1 MTDLHL
7 ERARPHGAFDRMAN
21 RYRHPGHRESRVS
34 GRLRRPVPSTTPR
47 RALLTALRDI
57 CAQQTVPLTA
67 LEVRRHAAALFPEL
81 DLTLCLADAQTAPA
95 GPRGHDIPLVA
106 RGRTIGVLRAA
117 ADPAEVLDAPAAE
130 LLTGLVDQAALA
142 LANAALLEERAELA
156 QRDPLT
162 GLLNHREF
170 HESLRAATAAPAEGQ
185 QLAVVLL
192 DLDHFKCINDG
203 HGHAEGDRV
212 LRAVAGALAS
222 SCRAGDP
229 TFRIGGDEF
238 AMLLHGADA
247 DEATRIALRARAAVT
262 RLDGRVGLSFGVASW
277 PADADGRDGLL
288 ARADER
294 LYVAKRAGRS
304 RGPMPAARRQ
314 HERLAVASRLSLE
327 LAPLTDP
334 AAIAERAVD
343 ELHRSFDFYLAVIQ
357 RLDGEVLRVVG
368 AAGPL
373 ASNPAFLAFEQ
384 HISEGV
390 NGRVAR
396 TGAPALIA
404 DTRDDPDYLRR
415 DPRTDPG
422 SEVALPVVVDGRV
435 WGVLNLEQVAPGA
448 LDADDLLLAEVVA
461 AQVGAA
467 LHRVELTAEIE
478 GTVATTLSALV
489 DVLEAKDAYTAQH
502 ARDVVELSICA
513 GRRLGM
519 DARALRDVRYAAL
532 LHDIGK
538 IAVPSDLLRKPA
550 RLTEAEFDQVK
561 AHSEV
566 GDRLLRGIPF
576 LHSVAPLVRAIHERW
591 DGRGYPDGLCGED
604 IPLGARVVGVCDALD
619 AMVSDRPY
627 RAALGTDAAL
637 AELERCSGTQFD
649 PRVVAAVLAE
659 VSARASGRRAL
670 AR

>member
-1 MTDLHL
+1 MSV
-7 ERARPHGAFDRMAN
+7 EPRP
-21 RYRHPGHRESRVS
+21 
-34 GRLRRPVPSTTPR
+34 
-47 RALLTALRDI
+47 
-57 CAQQTVPLTA
+57 
-67 LEVRRHAAALFPEL
+67 
-81 DLTLCLADAQTAPA
+81 
-95 GPRGHDIPLVA
+95 
-106 RGRTIGVLRAA
+106 
-117 ADPAEVLDAPAAE
+117 
-130 LLTGLVDQAALA
+130 
-142 LANAALLEERAELA
+142 
-156 QRDPLT
+156 
-162 GLLNHREF
+162 
-170 HESLRAATAAPAEGQ
+170 
-185 QLAVVLL
+185 LAVVLL
-192 DLDHFKCINDG
+192 DLDHFKYINDV

-212 LRAVAGALAS
+212 LRAVAGALAC
-222 SCRAGDP
+222 SCRSGDP

-238 AMLLHGADA
+238 AMLLHDADA
-247 DEATRIALRARAAVT
+247 EEATQIALRARAAVT

-277 PADADGRDGLL
+277 PADADAPDGLL

-294 LYVAKRAGRS
+294 LYEAKRAGRS

-327 LAPLTDP
+327 LAPLTNP

-357 RLDGEVLRVVG
+357 RLDGEILRVVG

-373 ASNPAFLAFEQ
+373 ASDPAFLAFEQ
-384 HISEGV
+384 TITEGV

-422 SEVALPVVVDGRV
+422 SEVALPVFVDGRV

-478 GTVATTLSALV
+478 RTVATTLSTLV

-502 ARDVVELSICA
+502 ARDVVELSIRS

-538 IAVPSDLLRKPA
+538 IAVPSDLLRKPS
-550 RLTEAEFDQVK
+550 RLTAEEFEQVK

-566 GDRLLRGIPF
+566 GDRLLCGIPF
-576 LHSVAPLVRAIHERW
+576 LRTVAPLVRAIHERW
-591 DGRGYPDGLCGED
+591 DGSGYPDGLRGED

-627 RAALGTDAAL
+627 RAALDTETAL
-637 AELERCSGTQFD
+637 AELTQCAGTQFD
-649 PRVVAAVLAE
+649 PRVVAAVLTE
-659 VSARASGRRAL
+659 VSARDRSRSAVAS
-670 AR
+670 